1 MLVFFIFEVTFLS
14 LLQAF
19 QSADTFL
26 YFLEIIFLLY
36 EHCLS
41 QVSSKSYF
49 DQTCSFSIT

>member
-19 QSADTFL
+19 QSADTVL

-41 QVSSKSYF
+41 QGSSKSYF